1 MYYKIYPDVIFL
13 VNLLMNY
20 TVLSVSCRL
29 CKTTT
34 TYARLAL
41 AAGAGAA
48 WSVFIA
54 VYGNFPGKFPGKF
67 PGNFPGNFPIVPEV
81 FCTYLG
87 VPAVMLC
94 ISGKAGKLSELVR
107 RYIVLMATTVLA
119 GGVLLAAA
127 SKSTNVMWMAVAAV
141 LFWQAAVPV
150 IRCITGYVKRKNLL
164 YEVWLELDGR
174 SIHAAGLYDTG
185 NSLADPYNGKP
196 VCVAEKKVLKEL
208 MPGDEYKD
216 GVKLIPYKSLG
227 KEHGLMRLVTID
239 SMVIEYDGKRMRYEK
254 PELAVY
260 EGSLSGSGQYEII
273 LNAAYLDRK

>member
-48 WSVFIA
+48 WSVFTA
-54 VYGNFPGKFPGKF
+54 VYRI
-67 PGNFPGNFPIVPEV
+67 PIVPEV

-94 ISGKAGKLSELVR
+94 ISGRAGKLSELVR

-127 SKSTNVMWMAVAAV
+127 SKSTNVLWMAVAAV

-174 SIHAAGLYDTG
+174 SVHAAGLYDTG

-208 MPGDEYKD
+208 MPGDEYGD
-216 GVKLIPYKSLG
+216 GVRLIPYKSLG
-227 KEHGLMRLVTID
+227 KEHGLMRLVTVD

-273 LNAAYLDRK
+273 LNAACLDRK